1 MGLHMA
7 FRKLLQKVRPGLVE
21 KITAHVSLLDDKVFG
36 WRFAMTK
43 HGRCALVLPA
53 TKAPDKA

>member
-1 MGLHMA
+1 MA